1 MFSEEELLKV
11 DSILQENNKLKE
23 FLKVFINAY
32 DGGATFISNE
42 VIEEI
47 REYIK

>member
-11 DSILQENNKLKE
+11 DSILQENNK
-23 FLKVFINAY
+23 LKVFINAY